1 MASLVLVRLRTDTD
15 QSVIFFFFSLL
26 HVLLIH
32 IKYDFSLTTTF
43 VLFAGQATKRQ
54 PARSMSSTLSW
65 YSSAIPGYSNL
76 LREG

>member
-1 MASLVLVRLRTDTD
+1 MASLVLARLRTDTD
-15 QSVIFFFFSLL
+15 QSVIFFFSLL
-26 HVLLIH
+26 HVLLIQ
-32 IKYDFSLTTTF
+32 IKYDLSLTTTF

-54 PARSMSSTLSW
+54 PARSMSSTFSW

>member
-15 QSVIFFFFSLL
+15 QSVIFFFSLL

-32 IKYDFSLTTTF
+32 IKYDLSLTTSF

-76 LREG
+76 LRGG